1 MTERQAVRWMESAA
15 GRWEKRLTRAREGRL
30 LPWAGLS
37 LALWRLG
44 KGKTLAAGLGLA
56 LWCLGKGKTLAAGL
70 GLALWCLGKGKT
82 LAARLAAFLLAGG
95 LTALLGRVRP

>member
-15 GRWEKRLTRAREGRL
+15 GRWEKRLTRAREGRP

-37 LALWRLG
+37 LALWR
-44 KGKTLAAGLGLA
+44 
-56 LWCLGKGKTLAAGL
+56 
-70 GLALWCLGKGKT
+70 LGKGKT

>member
-15 GRWEKRLTRAREGRL
+15 GRWEKRLTRAREGRP

-37 LALWRLG
+37 LALR
-44 KGKTLAAGLGLA
+44 
-56 LWCLGKGKTLAAGL
+56 CLGKGKS
-70 GLALWCLGKGKT
+70 

-95 LTALLGRVRP
+95 LTALLGRARP

>member
-1 MTERQAVRWMESAA
+1 MAERQAVRWMESAA
-15 GRWEKRLTRAREGRL
+15 GRWEKRLTRAREERP
-30 LPWAGLS
+30 LPWAGLG

-44 KGKTLAAGLGLA
+44 KGKS
-56 LWCLGKGKTLAAGL
+56 
-70 GLALWCLGKGKT
+70 

>member
-15 GRWEKRLTRAREGRL
+15 GRWEKRLTRAREGRP

-37 LALWRLG
+37 LALWCLE
-44 KGKTLAAGLGLA
+44 KGKS
-56 LWCLGKGKTLAAGL
+56 
-70 GLALWCLGKGKT
+70 

>member
-15 GRWEKRLTRAREGRL
+15 GRWEKRLTRAREERP

-37 LALWRLG
+37 LALW
-44 KGKTLAAGLGLA
+44 
-56 LWCLGKGKTLAAGL
+56 CLGKGKS
-70 GLALWCLGKGKT
+70 

>member
-15 GRWEKRLTRAREGRL
+15 GRWEKRLTRTREGRP

-44 KGKTLAAGLGLA
+44 KGKS
-56 LWCLGKGKTLAAGL
+56 
-70 GLALWCLGKGKT
+70 

-95 LTALLGRVRP
+95 LTALLGRARP

>member
-15 GRWEKRLTRAREGRL
+15 GRWEKRLTRAREERP

-44 KGKTLAAGLGLA
+44 EGTVVAWLAG
-56 LWCLGKGKTLAAGL
+56 
-70 GLALWCLGKGKT
+70 
-82 LAARLAAFLLAGG
+82 AFLLAGG
-95 LTALLGRVRP
+95 LTALLGRARP

>member
-15 GRWEKRLTRAREGRL
+15 GRWEKRLTRAREGHP
-30 LPWAGLS
+30 LPWAGLG

-44 KGKTLAAGLGLA
+44 KGKS
-56 LWCLGKGKTLAAGL
+56 
-70 GLALWCLGKGKT
+70 

-95 LTALLGRVRP
+95 LTALLGRARP

>member
-1 MTERQAVRWMESAA
+1 MTERQAVRWMDNSAA
-15 GRWEKRLTRAREGRL
+15 GRWEKRLTRAREGRP

-44 KGKTLAAGLGLA
+44 KGKS
-56 LWCLGKGKTLAAGL
+56 
-70 GLALWCLGKGKT
+70 

-95 LTALLGRVRP
+95 LTALLGRARP

>member
-15 GRWEKRLTRAREGRL
+15 GRWEKGLTRAREGRP
-30 LPWAGLS
+30 LPWAGLD

-44 KGKTLAAGLGLA
+44 KGKS
-56 LWCLGKGKTLAAGL
+56 
-70 GLALWCLGKGKT
+70 

>member
-15 GRWEKRLTRAREGRL
+15 GRWEKRLTRTREGRP

-44 KGKTLAAGLGLA
+44 KGTVVAWLAG
-56 LWCLGKGKTLAAGL
+56 
-70 GLALWCLGKGKT
+70 
-82 LAARLAAFLLAGG
+82 AFLLAGG
-95 LTALLGRVRP
+95 LTALLGRARP

>member
-15 GRWEKRLTRAREGRL
+15 GRWEKRLTRAREGRP
-30 LPWAGLS
+30 LPW
-37 LALWRLG
+37 
-44 KGKTLAAGLGLA
+44 AGLGLA
-56 LWCLGKGKTLAAGL
+56 LWR
-70 GLALWCLGKGKT
+70 LGKGKT

>member
-15 GRWEKRLTRAREGRL
+15 GRWEKRLTRAREGPP

-44 KGKTLAAGLGLA
+44 KGKS
-56 LWCLGKGKTLAAGL
+56 
-70 GLALWCLGKGKT
+70 

-95 LTALLGRVRP
+95 LTALLGRARP

>member
-15 GRWEKRLTRAREGRL
+15 GRWEKRLTRAREGRP

-44 KGKTLAAGLGLA
+44 KGTVVA
-56 LWCLGKGKTLAAGL
+56 W
-70 GLALWCLGKGKT
+70 
-82 LAARLAAFLLAGG
+82 LAAFLLAGG
-95 LTALLGRVRP
+95 LTALLGRARP